1 MYSQNHEDD
10 IVLNF
15 FQNIE
20 SNKTVLD
27 IGANDGKTFS
37 NSLLLIENGWKAH
50 LVEPSST
57 FRTLMDFHKE
67 NDKVLIY
74 PIGIGLENG
83 TIDFYES
90 GSFNGDDLNLVSC
103 VKPNEMD
110 RWQGV
115 VQFNKTKAI
124 FNTFDAFLESN
135 KLENE
140 VFDFISIDVEGND
153 WDALQQIDLNKHDC
167 KLLCIEWNTKN
178 ELANLFIE
186 YASRFGLYEINRN
199 AENII
204 FAKKYL

>member
-124 FNTFDAFLESN
+124 FNTFDVFLESN

>member
-15 FQNIE
+15 FQNTE
-20 SNKTVLD
+20 SNKTVLE

-50 LVEPSST
+50 LVEPGST
-57 FRTLMDFHKE
+57 YKTLMDFHKE
-67 NDKVLIY
+67 NDNVLIY

-124 FNTFDAFLESN
+124 FNTFDVFLESN

-140 VFDFISIDVEGND
+140 VFDFISIDVEDND
-153 WDALQQIDLNKHDC
+153 WDVLQQIDLNKHHC

-204 FAKKYL
+204 FAKK

>member
-50 LVEPSST
+50 LIEPSSSYKQ
-57 FRTLMDFHKE
+57 LMDFHKD

-83 TIDFYES
+83 SLDFYES

-124 FNTFDAFLESN
+124 FNTFDVYLESN
-135 KLENE
+135 KLQNE
-140 VFDFISIDVEGND
+140 VFDFISIDVEGHD
-153 WDALQQIDLNKHDC
+153 WDVLQQIDLKKHDC
-167 KLLCIEWNTKN
+167 KLLCIEWNTKD

-186 YASRFGLYEINRN
+186 QAGAFGLYEINRN

-204 FAKKYL
+204 FAKR

>member
-20 SNKTVLD
+20 SKKTVLD
-27 IGANDGKTFS
+27 VGANDGKTFS

-50 LVEPSST
+50 LIEPSSSYKV
-57 FRTLMDFHKE
+57 LMDFHKE
-67 NDKVLIY
+67 NDNVLIY
-74 PIGIGLENG
+74 PIGLGLENG
-83 TIDFYES
+83 IIDFYES

-115 VQFNKTKAI
+115 VGFNKTKAI
-124 FNTFDAFLESN
+124 FNTFDTFLESN

-140 VFDFISIDVEGND
+140 VFDFISIDVEGHD
-153 WDALQQIDLNKHDC
+153 WDVLQQIDLNKHDC
-167 KLLCIEWNTKN
+167 KLLCIEWNSKN

-186 YASRFGLYEINRN
+186 YASKFGMFEIHRN

-204 FAKKYL
+204 FAKR

>member
-67 NDKVLIY
+67 NDNVLIY